1 MNVQYFRYIQRYAYS
16 ILLAATDN
24 NVLEVLNVYVN
35 ENNVKKLIFL
45 EGFFFPSS
53 EKLTFE
59 IENVIFLKYF
69 FKILIYFI

>member
-1 MNVQYFRYIQRYAYS
+1 MHIVFYLQQR
-16 ILLAATDN
+16 ITDN

-59 IENVIFLKYF
+59 IENVILFNTF
-69 FKILIYFI
+69 FNLNLFFSIVVNCL